1 MSEIDRIIAQHQN
14 AFDGDPWHGDPLMTL
29 LANVAAQVA
38 SARPIPG
45 AHTIRE
51 IVRHL
56 TFWYDGAAR
65 RLDGHV
71 FEADETEQWPAG
83 EENGPDEAAW
93 QREREDLTRAH
104 RAFLEA
110 VTRLD
115 DADLDRPVPGKPY
128 DVYYL
133 LHGLVQHLL
142 YHAGQVAILK
152 RAAAAAG

>member
-1 MSEIDRIIAQHQN
+1 MSEIDRITAQHQN

-29 LANVAAQVA
+29 LAGVSASAA
-38 SARPIPG
+38 SARPILE

-56 TFWYDGAAR
+56 TFWYDGAIR
-65 RLDGHV
+65 RLNGHV

-83 EENGPDEAAW
+83 EGDGPDEAAW
-93 QREREDLTRAH
+93 RREREDLTRAH
-104 RAFLEA
+104 RSFLEA

-115 DADLDRPVPGKPY
+115 DADLNRPVPGKPY

-142 YHAGQVAILK
+142 YHAGQVALLK
-152 RAAAAAG
+152 KAAAG